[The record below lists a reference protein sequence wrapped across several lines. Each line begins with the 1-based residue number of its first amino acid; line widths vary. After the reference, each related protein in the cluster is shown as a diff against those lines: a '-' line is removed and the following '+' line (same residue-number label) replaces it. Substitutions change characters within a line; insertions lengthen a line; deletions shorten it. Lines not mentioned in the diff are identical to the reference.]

1 MSRGRADYYAP
12 GDFNRICS
20 RTGFKIKASQTKKEW
35 NNQIVRRESWEARH
49 PQDLLRS
56 RPDRQQVPDPRS
68 EATDTFLGT
77 NDVLEIYAGQITTW
91 LAIPEA
97 AVTGTAIADLN
108 AARRLI
114 TREGGNT
121 AAGDDFLVIER

>member
-1 MSRGRADYYAP
+1 MRSTYYLP
-12 GDFNRICS
+12 GAYNLICA
-20 RTGFKIKASQTKKEW
+20 RTGRKIKSTDAKKEW
-35 NNQIVRRESWEARH
+35 TNQVVRTQSWEARH

-68 EATDTFLGT
+68 EATDAFLGT
-77 NDVLEIYAGQITTW
+77 NDVLEVYAGQITTW